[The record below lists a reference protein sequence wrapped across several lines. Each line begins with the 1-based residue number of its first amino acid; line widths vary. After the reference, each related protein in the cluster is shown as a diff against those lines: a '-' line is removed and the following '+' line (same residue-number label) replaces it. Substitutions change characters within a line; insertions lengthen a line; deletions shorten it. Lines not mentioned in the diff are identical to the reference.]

1 MGVAGGSGL
10 FGEAWGATEPR
21 SPCGPILEG
30 IPTILVGPDAKWA
43 AMATAHVACDQHG
56 DDVQIAEVSTTVL
69 LGPGRL
75 MATRIGDKG
84 TCGFVIGE
92 GCRTVIIDGPTGTA
106 AELEAGGEVP
116 AVINYALTALTLA
129 PAVLEV
135 ATAGSVALGV
145 LALGRIGEG
154 LLGGVA
160 GAEVLGDVGE
170 HFFGKRGKAVG
181 QLAGG
186 LLGGYGASKGA
197 GRLLPDRLAVPLE
210 GLFRGGRGVASVPE
224 GEGAGGAATGG
235 TAGQPAEPAPTFQP
249 HTPESLARGQA
260 AADAFRDGIRRGDDL
275 PGRGPWGPAQA
286 LLDAILGRGPRP
298 AFAGARAG
306 GGARGGRPLFDEGGG
321 VFSPKKGGNVLEAR
335 AAGTGGQAEA
345 GCLHQPIRAGGSS
358 LLTLTLQPLPITRSR
373 HARFNKR

>member
-30 IPTILVGPDAKWA
+30 IPTILVGPDAEWA

-56 DDVQIAEVSTTVL
+56 DDVQIAEGSTTVL

-75 MATRIGDKG
+75 MAARIGDKG

-106 AELEAGGEVP
+106 AGLEAGGEVP

-129 PAVLEV
+129 PAVLEA

-145 LALGRIGEG
+145 LALGRIGVG

-210 GLFRGGRGVASVPE
+210 GLFRGGRG
-224 GEGAGGAATGG
+224 GG
-235 TAGQPAEPAPTFQP
+235 
-249 HTPESLARGQA
+249 L
-260 AADAFRDGIRRGDDL
+260 
-275 PGRGPWGPAQA
+275 
-286 LLDAILGRGPRP
+286 GPR
-298 AFAGARAG
+298 R
-306 GGARGGRPLFDEGGG
+306 
-321 VFSPKKGGNVLEAR
+321 
-335 AAGTGGQAEA
+335 
-345 GCLHQPIRAGGSS
+345 
-358 LLTLTLQPLPITRSR
+358 
-373 HARFNKR
+373 